1 VIRRVLS
8 LVVVLWACGFL
19 WFAMA
24 LPQPADAQKTDAI
37 VVPTG
42 GGGRIQ
48 RGLELLGQGQARQM
62 LVSGVDEEVRPNEFA
77 VEYRVPA
84 QTMACCVTL
93 GFAALDT
100 RGNARET
107 SEWVAQR
114 KVRSLRLVT
123 SDWHMRRAALGGI
136 AGLSIGL
143 AAVLL
148 LGRQFAQ
155 LGSGM
160 VAGGQLGATDWGLLA
175 AIPMIGIVL
184 AMLTARITVLAAL
197 RRML

>member
-1 VIRRVLS
+1 MIRRVLS
-8 LVVVLWACGFL
+8 LVVVLWALGFV

-24 LPQPADAQKTDAI
+24 LPQPANGRKTDAI

-48 RGLELLGQGQARQM
+48 RGLELLREGKAGQM
-62 LVSGVDEEVRPNEFA
+62 LVSGVDEDVRPGEFA
-77 VEYRVPA
+77 AEYEVPE

-107 SEWVAQR
+107 AEWVAQR

-123 SDWHMRRAALGGI
+123 SDWHMRRAALELEDKLP
-136 AGLSIGL
+136 AGTTVLRD
-143 AAVLL
+143 AVRARPSLRTL
-148 LGRQFAQ
+148 FLEYHK
-155 LGSGM
+155 
-160 VAGGQLGATDWGLLA
+160 LLA
-175 AIPMIGIVL
+175 TWLVVAWPG
-184 AMLTARITVLAAL
+184 
-197 RRML
+197 

>member
-8 LVVVLWACGFL
+8 LVLVLWAVGFM

-24 LPQPADAQKTDAI
+24 LPQPAGARMTDAI

-48 RGLELLGQGQARQM
+48 RGLELLYQGQARQM
-62 LVSGVDEEVRPNEFA
+62 LVSGVDQDVRPNEFA
-77 VEYRVPA
+77 VEYKVPA
-84 QTMACCVTL
+84 RTMACCVTL

-107 SEWVAQR
+107 AEWVAQR

-123 SDWHMRRAALGGI
+123 SDWHMRRAALE
-136 AGLSIGL
+136 L
-143 AAVLL
+143 ANALPEGTTVLRDAVRTRPSLRTL
-148 LGRQFAQ
+148 FLEYHK
-155 LGSGM
+155 
-160 VAGGQLGATDWGLLA
+160 LLA
-175 AIPMIGIVL
+175 TCLVVMWPG
-184 AMLTARITVLAAL
+184 
-197 RRML
+197 